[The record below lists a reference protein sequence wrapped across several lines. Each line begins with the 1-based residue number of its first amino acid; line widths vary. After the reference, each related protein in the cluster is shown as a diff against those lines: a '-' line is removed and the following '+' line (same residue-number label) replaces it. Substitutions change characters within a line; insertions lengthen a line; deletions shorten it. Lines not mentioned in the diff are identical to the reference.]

1 LEEVKKME
9 QVRKHPDIVD
19 PYRLGWGDFGEDR
32 PFVKDLDLATLL
44 GAVPFYSEKTR
55 KLAMDVLADKS
66 SDMKTVRYRQDVLQ
80 DLVSSEKLLDSVQRM
95 VSLLNEMTYWALYFI
110 GEPSLTRGIRVL
122 RDYRSFISSPPGL
135 SQAKSK
141 ALKEVES
148 FLAAI
153 RASDEF
159 TGLCGFLDTVGSLGG
174 VVFRVSLDGNG
185 VPAKMTAMELVQKD
199 PQDRSGVLGFFER
212 LLGRRKF
219 EESLQNSSGP
229 NETGRIFQ
237 GFLDRQFL
245 PIVTTYHDQIREV
258 ILLLEPLAFYAGF
271 AEYFVDLKKQ
281 GFDICRPKLLPV
293 EERRM
298 TVRNARNPLL
308 AAEQHDGQRVVPNE
322 ITHSAERNMFV
333 ITGPNNGGKTTYVRT
348 VGLVQLMAQK
358 GLFVTAESAE
368 VSFVDGIYT
377 HFVTP
382 DDITKGEGRYRN
394 ELLRV
399 REILESATPYSL
411 VILDEPCGGTS
422 YEEGCRQSQVVL
434 DGLHRLGSATYF
446 TTHMHPVAEAVDQG
460 RYPAAGNL
468 SVECRYD
475 GKKIKYTYRVKAGAS
490 ERSYGEEIARDIGL
504 MPEKIEEMVSKRAEK
519 RGFAEIMRR

>member
-1 LEEVKKME
+1 LKEVREME
-9 QVRKHPDIVD
+9 QARLHPDIID
-19 PYRLGWGDFGEDR
+19 PYRMGWGDFGENR
-32 PFVKDLDLATLL
+32 PFIKDLDLEVLL
-44 GAVPFYSEKTR
+44 QSVPFFSEKTR
-55 KLAMDVLADKS
+55 KLAMDVLADKG
-66 SDMKTVRYRQDVLQ
+66 SDMDTVRYRQDALQ
-80 DLVSSEKLLDSVQRM
+80 DLMSSESLLTSVQKI
-95 VSLLNEMTYWALYFI
+95 VSLLNRMAELGLYFV
-110 GEPSLTRGIRVL
+110 GEPSLTRGIRLL
-122 RDYRSFISSPPGL
+122 RDYRDFVNSPPDL

-148 FLAAI
+148 YLAAI
-153 RASDEF
+153 KASDEF

-185 VPAKMTAMELVQKD
+185 VPARMTAMELVQKD
-199 PQDRSGVLGFFER
+199 PQDRSGILAFFER

-245 PIVTTYHDQIREV
+245 PVVMAYGDQIREV

-271 AEYFVDLKKQ
+271 AEYFVNLRQK

-298 TVRNARNPLL
+298 MVKNARNPFL
-308 AAEQHDGQRVVPNE
+308 AMEKNDRQHVVPND
-322 ITHSAERNMFV
+322 ISHSADQNMFV

-348 VGLVQLMAQK
+348 VGLMQLMAQK
-358 GLFVTAESAE
+358 GLFVTAEFAE
-368 VSFVDGIYT
+368 MSFVDGIHT

-382 DDITKGEGRYRN
+382 DDVTKGEGRYRN

-399 REILESATPYSL
+399 KEILECATPYSL

-422 YEEGCRQSQVVL
+422 YEEGCRQSMVVL
-434 DGLHRLGSATYF
+434 DAIHKLGPATYF

-460 RYPAAGNL
+460 RYPAARNL

-475 GKKIKYTYRVKAGAS
+475 GKKIKYTYKVNAGAAN
-490 ERSYGEEIARDIGL
+490 RSYGEEIARDIGL
-504 MPEKIEEMVSKRAEK
+504 MPEKLDELVAKRAEK
-519 RGFAEIMRR
+519 QGYADVMRR

>member
-1 LEEVKKME
+1 ME
-9 QVRKHPDIVD
+9 QVQPHPDVVD
-19 PYRLGWGDFGEDR
+19 PYRIGTTSFGDR
-32 PFVKDLDLATLL
+32 PFVKDLDLADLL
-44 GAVPFYSEKTR
+44 RPVPFYSENTR
-55 KLAMDVLADKS
+55 KLAMDVLADRG
-66 SDMKTVRYRQDVLQ
+66 SDMKTVEYRQEVLEE
-80 DLVSSEKLLDSVQRM
+80 LISSERLLTAVQKIPSRLNRM
-95 VSLLNEMTYWALYFI
+95 AELGVYFLA
-110 GEPSLTRGIRVL
+110 EPSLPRGIRVL
-122 RDYRSFISSPPGL
+122 REYREFIDSPPDL
-135 SQAKSK
+135 SHAKSK
-141 ALKEVES
+141 ALKEVAS
-148 FLAAI
+148 YLAAI
-153 RASDEF
+153 SASDEF
-159 TGLCGFLDTVGSLGG
+159 NGLCGFLDTVGSLGG
-174 VVFRVSLDGNG
+174 VVFRVSLDANG

-199 PQDRSGVLGFFER
+199 PQDRSGILGFFEK
-212 LLGRRKF
+212 LLGKRKF

-245 PIVTTYHDQIREV
+245 PVLWGYAEQIREV
-258 ILLLEPLAFYAGF
+258 IFLLEPLGFYAGF
-271 AEYFVDLKKQ
+271 AEYFLTLKKQ
-281 GFDICRPKLLPV
+281 GFDICRPKLLPA
-293 EERRM
+293 EQRRL
-298 TVRNARNPLL
+298 TARNARNPLL

-322 ITHSAERNMFV
+322 IGHSAERNMFA

-399 REILESATPYSL
+399 KEILESATPYSL

-422 YEEGCRQSQVVL
+422 YEEGCRQSLVVL

-446 TTHMHPVAEAVDQG
+446 TTHMHPVAEAVDSG

-468 SVECRYD
+468 SVECRYV
-475 GKKIKYTYRVKAGAS
+475 GKRIKYTYKVKAGAS
-490 ERSYGEEIARDIGL
+490 ARSYGEEIARDVGL
-504 MPEKIEEMVSKRAEK
+504 MPEKIEELVSKRAEK
-519 RGFAEIMRR
+519 RGYAEIMRR

>member
-1 LEEVKKME
+1 VKE
-9 QVRKHPDIVD
+9 VRKVEQLRQHPDIID
-19 PYRLGWGDFGEDR
+19 PYRIGLSSFGER
-32 PFVKDLDLATLL
+32 PFVKDLDLADFLSS
-44 GAVPFYSEKTR
+44 VPFYSENTR
-55 KLAMDVLADKS
+55 KLAMHVVADRG
-66 SDMKTVRYRQDVLQ
+66 SDMETVQYRQDVLQ
-80 DLVSSEKLLDSVQRM
+80 DLVSSESLLNSVQRIP
-95 VSLLNEMTYWALYFI
+95 SLLNRMAELGLYFLA
-110 GEPSLTRGIRVL
+110 EPSLTRGIRLL
-122 RDYRSFISSPPGL
+122 RDYRDFIKSPPDL
-135 SQAKSK
+135 NQAKSK

-148 FLAAI
+148 YLAAI

-199 PQDRSGVLGFFER
+199 PQDRSGILGFFGR

-229 NETGRIFQ
+229 NETGKIFQ

-245 PIVTTYHDQIREV
+245 PIVMAYGEQIREV

-271 AEYFVDLKKQ
+271 AEYFVNLKKQ

-293 EERRM
+293 EERTM
-298 TVRNARNPLL
+298 TVKNARNPLL
-308 AAEQHDGQRVVPNE
+308 ATEQHDGQRVVPND
-322 ITHSAERNMFV
+322 IGHSAEQNMFV

-358 GLFVTAESAE
+358 GLYVTAESAE

-382 DDITKGEGRYRN
+382 DDIVKGEGRYRN

-399 REILESATPYSL
+399 KEILESATPYSL

-422 YEEGCRQSQVVL
+422 YEEGCRQSLVVL
-434 DGLHRLGSATYF
+434 DGIHKLGPATYY

-475 GKKIKYTYRVKAGAS
+475 GKKIKYTYKVKAGAS
-490 ERSYGEEIARDIGL
+490 GKSYGEEIARDIGL

-519 RGFAEIMRR
+519 QGYAEIMRR

>member
-1 LEEVKKME
+1 ME
-9 QVRKHPDIVD
+9 KVLQHPDIID
-19 PYRLGWGDFGEDR
+19 PYRIGLSSFGER
-32 PFVKDLDLATLL
+32 PFVKDLDLAALL
-44 GAVPFYSEKTR
+44 HAVSFYSENTR
-55 KLAMDVLADKS
+55 KLAMGVVADRG
-66 SDMKTVRYRQDVLQ
+66 SDMKTVQYRQEVLQ
-80 DLVSSEKLLDSVQRM
+80 ELMSSERLLDSVQRIP
-95 VSLLNEMTYWALYFI
+95 SLLNRMAELGLFFLA
-110 GEPSLTRGIRVL
+110 EPSLTRGIRVL
-122 RDYRSFISSPPGL
+122 REYRDFIKSPPDL

-148 FLAAI
+148 YLAAI
-153 RASDEF
+153 KASDEF

-199 PQDRSGVLGFFER
+199 PQDRSGILGFFER
-212 LLGRRKF
+212 LLERRKF

-245 PIVTTYHDQIREV
+245 PILMAYAEQIREV
-258 ILLLEPLAFYAGF
+258 IFLLEPLAFYAGF

-281 GFDICRPKLLPV
+281 GFDVCRPKLLPV

-308 AAEQHDGQRVVPNE
+308 ATEQHDGQRVVPND
-322 ITHSAERNMFV
+322 ISHSAERNMFV

-382 DDITKGEGRYRN
+382 DDVTKGEGRYRN
-394 ELLRV
+394 ELIRV
-399 REILESATPYSL
+399 KDILENATPYSM

-434 DGLHRLGSATYF
+434 DGLHKLGPATYF
-446 TTHMHPVAEAVDQG
+446 TTHMHPVAEAVDSG
-460 RYPAAGNL
+460 RYPAARNL

-475 GKKIKYTYRVKAGAS
+475 GKRIKYTYKVKAGAS
-490 ERSYGEEIARDIGL
+490 DRSYGEEIARDVGL
-504 MPEKIEEMVSKRAEK
+504 MPEKIEELVSKRAEK
-519 RGFAEIMRR
+519 QGYAGIIRRR

>member
-1 LEEVKKME
+1 ME
-9 QVRKHPDIVD
+9 KPLQHPDIID
-19 PYRLGWGDFGEDR
+19 PHRIGLSSFGER
-32 PFVKDLDLATLL
+32 PFVKDLDLAALL
-44 GAVPFYSEKTR
+44 GSVPFYSDNTR
-55 KLAMDVLADKS
+55 KLAMDVLADRG
-66 SDMKTVRYRQDVLQ
+66 SDMKTVEYRQEVLEE
-80 DLVSSEKLLDSVQRM
+80 LMSSESLLYSVQRIP
-95 VSLLNEMTYWALYFI
+95 SILNRMAELGLYFVA
-110 GEPSLTRGIRVL
+110 EPSLTRGIRVL
-122 RDYRSFISSPPGL
+122 RHYRDFIKSPPDL
-135 SQAKSK
+135 SRAKSRG
-141 ALKEVES
+141 LKEVEAY
-148 FLAAI
+148 LAAI
-153 RASDEF
+153 KSSDEF
-159 TGLCGFLDTVGSLGG
+159 IGLCGFLDTVGSLGG
-174 VVFRVSLDGNG
+174 VVFRVSLDANG

-199 PQDRSGVLGFFER
+199 PQDRSGILGFFER

-229 NETGRIFQ
+229 NENGRIFQ

-245 PIVTTYHDQIREV
+245 PILWGYAEQIREV
-258 ILLLEPLAFYAGF
+258 IFLLEPLGFYAGF
-271 AEYFVDLKKQ
+271 AEYFLDLKKQ
-281 GFDICRPKLLPV
+281 GFDICRPKLLPA
-293 EERRM
+293 EQRRM
-298 TVRNARNPLL
+298 VVKNARNPLL
-308 AAEQHDGQRVVPNE
+308 AAEQHDGQRVVPSE
-322 ITHSAERNMFV
+322 IGHSAERNMFV

-399 REILESATPYSL
+399 KEILESATPYSL

-422 YEEGCRQSQVVL
+422 YEEGCRQSTVIL
-434 DGLHRLGSATYF
+434 DGLHKLGPATYF
-446 TTHMHPVAEAVDQG
+446 TTHMHPVAEAIDSG

-475 GKKIKYTYRVKAGAS
+475 GKKIKYTYKVKAGAS
-490 ERSYGEEIARDIGL
+490 DRSYGEEIARDIGL

-519 RGFAEIMRR
+519 QGYADVMRR